1 MNGGMGPSGQ
11 WVRARTNR
19 DAKRLLEER
28 EFENSRIR
36 PGRTRLSRR
45 RATILWTVVVVV
57 ALVGLVLGVVID

>member
-28 EFENSRIR
+28 EFENSRVR

-45 RATILWTVVVVV
+45 RTTILWTAVAVV
-57 ALVGLVLGVVID
+57 AAAGIVLGVVVD